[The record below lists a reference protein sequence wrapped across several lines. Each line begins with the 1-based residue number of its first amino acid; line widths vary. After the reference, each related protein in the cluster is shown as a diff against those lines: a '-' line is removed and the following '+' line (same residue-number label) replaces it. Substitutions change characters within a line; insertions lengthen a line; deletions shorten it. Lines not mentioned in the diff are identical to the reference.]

1 MKRIMIVDDE
11 PDTRFAVRTLL
22 EKHGFEVIEASGGEE
37 ALKKLRENPVD
48 LVVIDFLMPGMSGR
62 VLAEE
67 IRKDPKLKNLKLVF
81 LTVATLGEVGKKE
94 LKKLKIDAY
103 IPKPYE
109 NGEFVGRIR
118 EILRR

>member
-103 IPKPYE
+103 IPKPFE
-109 NGEFVGRIR
+109 NGEFVRRIR